1 METQENRLKILRKE
15 KGFTQAKLANE
26 IGVSKRTIIAWEN
39 DERQIK
45 SDKAQKLADFF
56 EVPIGYLL
64 GYSDYKDMDSY
75 FESIEESKEL
85 DVDILNSID
94 TIGEKNLPTVMEYF
108 KKEFI
113 KEYSQIEQLKNGE
126 SIDGWNR
133 EDSVSVAM
141 RNVLENLWGL
151 PDSVVKLLLFW
162 GTLKDNEREE
172 LYKLIEILAFNNLSN
187 SQD

>member
-94 TIGEKNLPTVMEYF
+94 TIGEKNLPTVM
-108 KKEFI
+108 K
-113 KEYSQIEQLKNGE
+113 
-126 SIDGWNR
+126 
-133 EDSVSVAM
+133 
-141 RNVLENLWGL
+141 
-151 PDSVVKLLLFW
+151 
-162 GTLKDNEREE
+162 
-172 LYKLIEILAFNNLSN
+172 
-187 SQD
+187 

>member
-1 METQENRLKILRKE
+1 MNRLKELRK
-15 KGFTQAKLANE
+15 KKKLSQKAVAE
-26 IGVSKRTIIAWEN
+26 IFEVPTRTWQRWEN
-39 DERQIK
+39 SESQIK
-45 SDKAQKLADFF
+45 PDKAQKLADFF
-56 EVPIGYLL
+56 EVPVGYLL

-126 SIDGWNR
+126 SIDGWNI
-133 EDSVSVAM
+133 EDSISVAM
-141 RNVLENLWGL
+141 GNVLENLWGL

-172 LYKLIEILAFNNLSN
+172 LYKLIETLAFNNLSN

>member
-1 METQENRLKILRKE
+1 M
-15 KGFTQAKLANE
+15 
-26 IGVSKRTIIAWEN
+26 
-39 DERQIK
+39 
-45 SDKAQKLADFF
+45 
-56 EVPIGYLL
+56 
-64 GYSDYKDMDSY
+64 
-75 FESIEESKEL
+75 

-126 SIDGWNR
+126 SIDGWNI